1 MVDYAPLIRPTC
13 FNIQHGLNR
22 GSKCQFFRV
31 IPLTRSLIWPT
42 LGLDCS
48 NYVAHLQAFVLRLQ
62 TCDSSYCA
70 QGPREGKFMGSI
82 PKGINVRFYAEFFLH
97 PPN

>member
-1 MVDYAPLIRPTC
+1 MVDYAPLIRPT

-31 IPLTRSLIWPT
+31 IPLTRRPHLAT
-42 LGLDCS
+42 RLACDCS